1 MSNRKKISP
10 EIRKAVYDKYNGH
23 CAYCGCAID
32 YKNMQVDHL
41 IPLRNWDGS
50 HTEEELW
57 SIENLMPSCRQCNH
71 YKRANTLQDF
81 REAIEQIPF
90 KLNRDSCIYRI
101 GIKYGMI
108 EIKEH
113 PVIFYFEKE
122 GDISKLSFEEKIK
135 LYCKIKGF
143 SGERIFD
150 AYGFSSK
157 IITQYKKERVKPF
170 RATLIKI
177 AEILQIDSEKLVN
190 NEKYIDDAGI
200 ENLSFGEK
208 VRYFRENK
216 GYSPLDLAKKIG
228 FSNAQLIYKIEK
240 HNYIPPN
247 KKIEKR
253 LAEALSVDE
262 TILFGMN

>member
-10 EIRKAVYDKYNGH
+10 EIRKAVYDKYNRH
-23 CAYCGCAID
+23 CAYCGCVID

-90 KLNRDSCIYRI
+90 KLNRDSSIYRI

-113 PVIFYFEKE
+113 PVLFYFEKV
-122 GDISKLSFEEKIK
+122 KLQKNKNNNNSYYGRNITLEESIKSAQILRDSIAKKRKIK
-135 LYCKIKGF
+135 DKNIKKF
-143 SGERIFD
+143 
-150 AYGFSSK
+150 
-157 IITQYKKERVKPF
+157 
-170 RATLIKI
+170 
-177 AEILQIDSEKLVN
+177 
-190 NEKYIDDAGI
+190 
-200 ENLSFGEK
+200 NLK
-208 VRYFRENK
+208 
-216 GYSPLDLAKKIG
+216 
-228 FSNAQLIYKIEK
+228 
-240 HNYIPPN
+240 
-247 KKIEKR
+247 
-253 LAEALSVDE
+253 
-262 TILFGMN
+262 